1 MSNVQLYYFEG
12 MDVRVVVKDGVLLWA
27 LADIGRALG
36 FGNIRSS
43 AIKIPESEKAVQVV
57 DTIKGKQEIAMVT
70 EPGLY
75 RLLFR
80 SIKPSAQRF
89 QNWVFTDV
97 LPSIREKG
105 SYQLP
110 NEYLDATQNVFNGI
124 TALLEDQSSSIEE
137 LRTIVYEQKKT
148 IDALLS
154 ILPACSGLS
163 IQRRNKIA
171 KEIGRVKEGDSVSLS
186 NGEVKSKR
194 SRLNDL
200 VSQISYQSGIS
211 RQKIY
216 KGCYDVLM
224 LLGIDV
230 YALKTDEDTNYL
242 DVLERTKSLDV
253 AIENLEGILQ
263 EKNWENLR
271 EALLSEDEL
280 DYYEKE

>member
-43 AIKIPESEKAVQVV
+43 AIKIPESEKAVHVM
-57 DTIKGKQEIAMVT
+57 DTPGGKQEIAMVT

-75 RLLFR
+75 RLIFR

-171 KEIGRVKEGDSVSLS
+171 KEIVRVKEGDSVSLS

-194 SRLNDL
+194 SRINDL

-216 KGCYDVLM
+216 QGCYDVLM

-242 DVLERTKSLDV
+242 DALERTKNLDV

-271 EALLSEDEL
+271 SALLSENEL

>member
-12 MDVRVVVKDGVLLWA
+12 MDVRVVVKDGSLLWA

-36 FGNIRSS
+36 FGNIHSS
-43 AIKIPESEKAVQVV
+43 VNKLPESEKVLHIL
-57 DTIKGKQEIAMVT
+57 DTHGGKQEMLMVT

-75 RLLFR
+75 RLIFR

-216 KGCYDVLM
+216 QGCYDVLM

-242 DVLERTKSLDV
+242 DVLERTKNLDV

-271 EALLSEDEL
+271 EALLSENEL
-280 DYYEKE
+280 DYYEKQ